1 MNHFWFRVTT
11 VLIAVYLVAIAATGF
26 WLHSRNNPDAY
37 ATFKDMTPVLI
48 AIAAAA
54 LTGSIQRRISF
65 LTEVRK
71 LYGQCV
77 SSFEST
83 LQYTYLDKPD
93 QPQFA
98 AVYKELATTI
108 ELFRGSF
115 RNAGDGKGRQGLYPF
130 EALKSILEWHSYL
143 RFGNDFKKQS
153 ACEARRAM
161 VILWQQ
167 YLRPPVLAELD
178 RWTPR
183 SFMSH
188 FWRRGRGVGKSWP
201 LPPEESRKEVF
212 CRRRSLEDVGVG
224 PE

>member
-1 MNHFWFRVTT
+1 MS
-11 VLIAVYLVAIAATGF
+11 LIVVYLLALAGAGFWMHQQYSDAYAAFKDMIAIFVAIAA
-26 WLHSRNNPDAY
+26 A
-37 ATFKDMTPVLI
+37 V
-48 AIAAAA
+48 
-54 LTGSIQRRISF
+54 LTGCVQRRIGF

-77 SSFEST
+77 NAVESA
-83 LQYTYLDKPD
+83 LQYTYLDKAE

-98 AVYKELATTI
+98 AVYKELASTI

-115 RNAGDGKGRQGLYPF
+115 RNAGDGRGHRGLFPF

-143 RFGNDFKKQS
+143 GFGKSFKKS
-153 ACEARRAM
+153 EADAARKAIL
-161 VILWQQ
+161 ILWQQ

-188 FWRRGRGVGKSWP
+188 YWSRGRGVGKDWP
-201 LPPEESRKEVF
+201 LPPTDSRP
-212 CRRRSLEDVGVG
+212 SLAVGAALTSADGISAPVQNS
-224 PE
+224 